1 MTASISK
8 DTQVVSRGTGLLPW
22 AFSKARVVALLS
34 AVLDNVQA
42 AEDEIA
48 WLIDTLD
55 LETADGA
62 KLDLIGRR
70 VKEARDGR
78 ADAVYRNFIKV
89 RILRNRSVGEGWRV
103 AKIARLMLGGTTV
116 SRRRAAPR
124 YFEATVKVAAHND
137 FATRA
142 AAASAAFEAA
152 TTDAIVNIIERKETG
167 YFGWD
172 EDGDA
177 SGWDTGIWAE
187 LC

>member
-1 MTASISK
+1 MAVIAK
-8 DTQVVSRGTGLLPW
+8 DTQIVSRALGLVPW
-22 AFSKARVVALLS
+22 AFSKTSTTALLS

-42 AEDEIA
+42 AEDELG
-48 WLIDTLD
+48 WLVDSLD
-55 LETADGA
+55 LNTASGA
-62 KLDLIGRR
+62 KLDLVGRR

-78 ADAVYRNFIKV
+78 SDAVYRNFIV
-89 RILRNRSVGEGWRV
+89 ARILRNRSVGEGWRV

-142 AAASAAFEAA
+142 AAASAALEAA

>member
-1 MTASISK
+1 MADITK
-8 DTQVVSRGTGLLPW
+8 DTQIVSRALGLVPW
-22 AFSKARVVALLS
+22 AFSKTRSAALLS

-42 AEDEIA
+42 VEDEA
-48 WLIDTLD
+48 GWLIDSLD
-55 LETADGA
+55 LDTATGA
-62 KLDLIGRR
+62 KLDLVGKR
-70 VKEARDGR
+70 VKEPRDGR
-78 ADAVYRNFIKV
+78 TDAVYRSFIKA

-103 AKIARLMLGGTTV
+103 ARIARLMLGGTTV

-124 YFEATVKVAAHND
+124 YSEVTVKVTAHND
-137 FATRA
+137 VATRMA
-142 AAASAAFEAA
+142 AAAAAFEAA
-152 TTDAIVNIIERKETG
+152 TTDAIVNIIERKSTG